1 MTRQSKNLQPSLF
14 EEDPPPVGLL
24 PSQRDDLVAVVEA
37 LLREIATALANG
49 ETGDEQDHD

>member
-1 MTRQSKNLQPSLF
+1 MMHPSQNLQPSLF

-37 LLREIATALANG
+37 LLREIATALASRGNG
-49 ETGDEQDHD
+49 DDQDHG